1 MENDKS
7 KLYSSFSKAPYKLV
21 LLYKKLGDYDE
32 VKAMGEKAIKYYE
45 ELISIAKE
53 NNEFVGIVE
62 NIKELMK
69 F

>member
-1 MENDKS
+1 M
-7 KLYSSFSKAPYKLV
+7 V